1 MNKQNMERKKKWKYS
16 RETLLCHPL
25 SEEKYYL
32 QMLLHIIR
40 GLTSYED
47 LKLVKDISYETYK
60 QALAALGL
68 LDDDNE

>member
-1 MNKQNMERKKKWKYS
+1 
-16 RETLLCHPL
+16 
-25 SEEKYYL
+25 
-32 QMLLHIIR
+32 MLLHIIR

-47 LKLVKDISYETYK
+47 LKLAKDISYETYK